1 MTVPNRIF
9 CTRIAIPGLSDGT
22 DIDDIPI
29 IRFEFNG
36 FLLQWIEL
44 KILSIITHEH
54 QAVGMSGKG
63 DIETVGCKGF
73 FNL

>member
-54 QAVGMSGKG
+54 HAVGVPNEGNVES
-63 DIETVGCKGF
+63 V
-73 FNL
+73 